1 MTAGAAAAATGRT
14 QARLWLAQRASAA
27 VLAVCV
33 VVHLGT
39 ILVAVR
45 GGLSAA
51 EILGR
56 TQGSFTWGGFYALF
70 VAAVA
75 IHAPLGL
82 RAILAEWAGLSGRAV
97 DAALLLF
104 ALALA
109 AGGFAAVA
117 AVVA

>member
-1 MTAGAAAAATGRT
+1 MTSAGATSS
-14 QARLWLAQRASAA
+14 ARADAWRWLAQRASAA
-27 VLAVCV
+27 VLAACV
-33 VVHLGT
+33 VVHLAT

-56 TQGSFTWGGFYALF
+56 TQGSIAWAGFYALF

-82 RAILAEWAGLSGRAV
+82 RAILDEWAGLSGRAV
-97 DAALLLF
+97 DAALMLF

-109 AGGFAAVA
+109 AGGLAAVA